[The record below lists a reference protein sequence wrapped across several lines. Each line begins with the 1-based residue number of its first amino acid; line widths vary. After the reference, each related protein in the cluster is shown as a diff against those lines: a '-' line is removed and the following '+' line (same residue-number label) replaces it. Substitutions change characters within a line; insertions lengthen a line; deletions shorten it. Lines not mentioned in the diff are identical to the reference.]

1 MVTPA
6 GDKGHLN
13 YGRAL
18 RLSAMKFRDH
28 VALEFRGARYTF
40 GELNRQVNAM
50 AHALSAHGVRSGDR
64 VLILS
69 GNSPDYIRLLFAAAK
84 LGAVCV
90 PTSTALTESD
100 LIFVLR
106 AARPSLVVAGEAYLD
121 LARRAVRGAA
131 LTDEPAIVGL
141 PVDSAVPV
149 DSAGPATWPE
159 WLDVGA
165 HPVIEP
171 VVELPPDDAP
181 AILLFTSGSMGTPK
195 AVVKSF
201 ANLTWHAINRQL
213 AEPRRE
219 RERELFV
226 LPLTGVGFG
235 NFVVT
240 DVIVGATCVL
250 EPSFDPSRT
259 ARLLAQGAIS
269 HAFLA
274 PTMLM
279 AVEATGDHLRFP
291 GVSVIET
298 AYEITPAQRARVARM
313 FPDARI
319 LYSYGCT
326 EGSMGRAPAE
336 AFLADPT
343 CVGFASGLDEY
354 RVVGP
359 AEDHRGP
366 DSLGP
371 IEVAGPTVMRGYL
384 TASGEL
390 SRDVR
395 DGWFDTG
402 DLGWIDDAE
411 ALHFGGR
418 QKDMIKSGGM
428 NVYAWDVESALAAY
442 PEIESVA
449 VIGLPDD
456 YWGEAVVAVI
466 QPKDGARLEL
476 AQVRRHAEAN
486 LPGFRRPKAYFV
498 TGRLPLNA
506 TGKLAKGE
514 LRQQVLAGA
523 IRRLDGEP
531 ASTGDRET

>member
-1 MVTPA
+1 VSTRA
-6 GDKGHLN
+6 GEAGYLN

-18 RLSAMKFRDH
+18 RISASKYRDH
-28 VALEFRGARYTF
+28 VALEFLGSRYTF

-50 AHALSAHGVRSGDR
+50 AHALTARGLRSGDR

-69 GNSPDYIRLLFAAAK
+69 DNSPECVRLLFAAAK

-90 PTSTALTESD
+90 PTSTALTQSD
-100 LIFVLR
+100 LAFVLQASR
-106 AARPSLVVAGEAYLD
+106 PVLVAAGGNYID
-121 LARRAVRGAA
+121 LARRAAGEAG
-131 LTDEPAIVGL
+131 LTPEPAIVGL
-141 PVDSAVPV
+141 RRDSAARGPAP
-149 DSAGPATWPE
+149 SAGEPEVLDIGARPA
-159 WLDVGA
+159 A
-165 HPVIEP
+165 EP
-171 VVELPPDDAP
+171 DVELPSDDAP

-219 RERELFV
+219 RQRELFV

-240 DVIVGATCVL
+240 DILVGATCVL

-259 ARLLAQGAIS
+259 AQLLAHGASS

-279 AVEATGDHLRFP
+279 AIASTGRDLSFP
-291 GVSVIET
+291 DVSVVET

-313 FPDARI
+313 FPSARI

-326 EGSMGRAPAE
+326 EGSMGRAPAD
-336 AFLADPT
+336 AFLSDPT

-354 RVVGP
+354 RVVGG
-359 AEDHRGP
+359 ADQHRGP
-366 DSLGP
+366 DSLAA
-371 IEVAGPTVMRGYL
+371 IEVSGPTVMRGYL
-384 TASGEL
+384 TGTGEL
-390 SRDVR
+390 SHDVR

-402 DLGWIDDAE
+402 DLGWIDDSE

-418 QKDMIKSGGM
+418 KKDMIKSGGM
-428 NVYAWDVESALAAY
+428 NVYAWDVEGALATH
-442 PEIESVA
+442 PEVEAVA

-456 YWGEAVVAVI
+456 YWGEAVVAILV
-466 QPKDGARLEL
+466 PKAGSQLEL
-476 AQVRRHAEAN
+476 KDIRQHAESHLA
-486 LPGFRRPKAYFV
+486 GFRRPKAYYV
-498 TGRLPLNA
+498 TDRMPLNA
-506 TGKLAKGE
+506 TGKLAKGD
-514 LRQQVLAGA
+514 LRQMVLAGEL
-523 IRRLDGEP
+523 RRLDADTA
-531 ASTGDRET
+531 ASTGV

>member
-18 RLSAMKFRDH
+18 RISAMKFRDH

-106 AARPSLVVAGEAYLD
+106 ASRPSLVVAGEAYLD
-121 LARRAVRGAA
+121 LARQAVRGAA
-131 LTDEPAIVGL
+131 LSGEPAIVGL
-141 PVDSAVPV
+141 QVDSAVPV
-149 DSAGPATWPE
+149 DGAVPQDAPPATWPE

-171 VVELPPDDAP
+171 VAELPPDDAP

-279 AVEATGDHLRFP
+279 AVEATGDNLRFP

-298 AYEITPAQRARVARM
+298 AYEITPAQRARVAQM
-313 FPDARI
+313 FPGARI

-354 RVVGP
+354 RVVGH
-359 AEDHRGP
+359 ADDHHGP

-390 SRDVR
+390 SQDVR

-402 DLGWIDDAE
+402 DLGWVDDAG

-456 YWGEAVVAVI
+456 YWGEAVVAVL
-466 QPKDGARLEL
+466 QPKDGARPPA
-476 AQVRRHAEAN
+476 AQRDRQTGEGRAAQAGPGRCHPAARRGTGQH
-486 LPGFRRPKAYFV
+486 RR
-498 TGRLPLNA
+498 
-506 TGKLAKGE
+506 
-514 LRQQVLAGA
+514 
-523 IRRLDGEP
+523 
-531 ASTGDRET
+531 SGDVSDA